1 MSKNAFWMII
11 IVIAA
16 IVGALLGPSLLS
28 GLDSGTVNILLI
40 VVLVG
45 VAALVIY
52 SLSGN
57 RGGRAA
63 AADVEAEAR
72 LMKPSPGKAR
82 IYIVRKGF
90 VAALQGMNVGI
101 ENVAT
106 GQIKSNRFVT
116 AEVEPGDYRVTAKMA
131 RGGKATAGSI
141 DVSVGPD
148 QVAIVH
154 AYLEMGTFAAKTILT
169 RLEPGEAREKLAGS
183 KMMLWAEG

>member
-1 MSKNAFWMII
+1 MSKNTFWMIV
-11 IVIAA
+11 IVVAA
-16 IVGALLGPSLLS
+16 IVGALLGPTLLG
-28 GLDSGTVNILLI
+28 GLPMETVSILLVI
-40 VVLVG
+40 VLVG
-45 VAALVIY
+45 LVALVIY

-63 AADVEAEAR
+63 PSDVEAEAR

-90 VAALQGMNVGI
+90 VAALQGMNVAI

-131 RGGKATAGSI
+131 RGGKSTARSI

-148 QVAIVH
+148 EVAIVQ
-154 AYLEMGTFAAKTILT
+154 AYLEMGTFAASTTLT
-169 RLEPGEAREKLAGS
+169 RLEPGEARERLAGS
-183 KMMLWAEG
+183 RMVLWADG

>member
-1 MSKNAFWMII
+1 MSKNAFWMIV

-16 IVGALLGPSLLS
+16 IVGALLGPSLLG
-28 GLDSGTVNILLI
+28 GLPMEVVSILLI
-40 VVLVG
+40 VILVG
-45 VAALVIY
+45 LAALVLY

-63 AADVEAEAR
+63 AANVEAEAR

-106 GQIKSNRFVT
+106 GQIKSNRFLT

-131 RGGKATAGSI
+131 RGGKSTAGTM
-141 DVSVGPD
+141 DVSVGPGD
-148 QVAIVH
+148 VAIVH

-169 RLEPGEAREKLAGS
+169 RLEPGEAREKLAGAR
-183 KMMLWAEG
+183 MMLWAES